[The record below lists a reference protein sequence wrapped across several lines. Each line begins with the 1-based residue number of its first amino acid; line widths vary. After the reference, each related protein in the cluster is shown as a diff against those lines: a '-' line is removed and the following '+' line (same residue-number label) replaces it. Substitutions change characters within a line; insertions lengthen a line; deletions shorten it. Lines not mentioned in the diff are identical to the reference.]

1 MDLNIYQVLIEN
13 VNAMKTNDLI
23 RNFAAYCYNKYNI
36 EIQPSII
43 KDYIETINPLKQSKN
58 KVHSI
63 NSHYKVNECSSNN
76 VSCSHVSFDSVRC
89 DDCEFDIAPS
99 H

>member
-1 MDLNIYQVLIEN
+1 MNSNEI
-13 VNAMKTNDLI
+13 I
-23 RNFAAYCYNKYNI
+23 RNFAEYCFKKYNI

-43 KDYIETINPLKQSKN
+43 KDYIETINPLKQSIN
-58 KVHSI
+58 NVHSI

-89 DDCEFDIAPS
+89 NNCEYDNTTS